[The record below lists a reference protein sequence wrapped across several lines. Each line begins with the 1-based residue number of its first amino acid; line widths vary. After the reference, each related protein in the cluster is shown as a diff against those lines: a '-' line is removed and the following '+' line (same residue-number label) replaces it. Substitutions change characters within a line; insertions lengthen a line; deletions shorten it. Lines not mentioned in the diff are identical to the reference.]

1 MSYRDRPDFD
11 RPTAESVQRTRR
23 ASIWIIPVV
32 ILQQTTLIFGRPDD
46 KFSQLVGAICWMA
59 LTIAEL
65 WWLLGLP
72 FRWLSARDQAIL
84 NDERSRSVSGD
95 AGRWGL
101 ATAALVGCAMMIT
114 QIWYPLEAR
123 VAVFAL
129 VNSALIVAV
138 TRSWWLDREEP
149 DDDE

>member
-32 ILQQTTLIFGRPDD
+32 ILQQTTLIFGHPGD

-101 ATAALVGCAMMIT
+101 ATAALVGCAMMIA

-138 TRSWWLDREEP
+138 ARSWWLDREEP